1 MAKDKIGL
9 VNVFGTKS
17 ILLENYPD
25 SAWDWISGRPEDTE
39 GVKAMSEQ
47 VPWLFRGIRTIVQ
60 GVAEVPVCLMK
71 GDDDVG
77 YLGEDFESPFLYTED
92 LPVLLKKI
100 AASLV
105 LEGRSYLFREK
116 IKGANVGMTT
126 KKLWYW
132 NPTTVQFDAQK
143 TAKEVGKDRL
153 LYFRRA
159 APGVNQQEYTNKE
172 VIYFW
177 PDDPYVEVGPPMG
190 SPAKAALAAAGVLY
204 NIDRY
209 VSKYFEKG
217 AVRAYMFSKEG
228 APPTPEQQTEFFKKM
243 NGMVMGLRNAFR
255 GIFISGDV
263 KTEKIG
269 DGLEGLQDSELTKEK
284 REDISTALGIPQ
296 SILWS
301 TESGGLGGAGVST
314 EDTYRFYRMN
324 IVPSVRF
331 ICDVLN
337 KQQLKDT
344 GYYLQ
349 VRENDMDVFQEDEAA
364 RASSMGSLVSAL
376 EKPEEFLIAAGIL
389 GYDLSEDTTKEIEKL
404 GTDRKEAAAAIQ
416 ENMKP
421 KEEVVVEKPDDET
434 EDAAPEFGKAAE
446 IHRLIKKAIK
456 NIGKEWTFTSDLI
469 PDLPELLTKL
479 KACKNKEEINLVF
492 DKPVHDYNPILE
504 AMRLEM
510 KQTGGSHTTVIMDTT
525 GKAVETSTKTTADV
539 IGAIN
544 EMSRKLDRPVAPP
557 VVNVPAPIV
566 NVEAPIVN
574 VPAPIVNVEVK
585 NEPDEANETL
595 KTIRK
600 LAKEIK

>member
-9 VNVFGTKS
+9 SNVFGTKS

-25 SAWDWISGRPEDTE
+25 SAWNWISGRPEDAE

-71 GDDDVG
+71 GDEDVG
-77 YLGEDFESPFLYTED
+77 YLGDNFTSPFNYTED

-116 IKGANVGMTT
+116 IKGSNVGMTT

-132 NPTTVQFDAQK
+132 NPTTVTFDAQK

-153 LYFRRA
+153 LYFKRA
-159 APGVNQQEYTNKE
+159 APGVSQQDYTNKE

-190 SPAKAALAAAGVLY
+190 SPAKAALASAGVLY

-209 VSKYFEKG
+209 VSKYFEMG

-228 APPTPEQQTEFFKKM
+228 APPTPEQQSEFFKKI
-243 NGMVMGLRNAFR
+243 NGAIMGLRNAFR
-255 GIFISGDV
+255 GVFISGDV

-301 TESGGLGGAGVST
+301 TEAGGLGGAGVST

-337 KQQLKDT
+337 KQQFKDT

-376 EKPEEFLIAAGIL
+376 EKPEEFLIAANIL
-389 GYDLSEDTTKEIEKL
+389 GYDLSEDTVKEIEEL
-404 GTDRKEAAAAIQ
+404 GEDRKEAAAQIQ

-421 KEEVVVEKPDDET
+421 KETPVEEAPKEEET
-434 EDAAPEFGKAAE
+434 EDEAPEFGKAAE

-469 PDLPELLTKL
+469 PDLPELLIKL
-479 KACKNKEEINLVF
+479 KSCKSKEEINAVF
-492 DKPVHDYNPILE
+492 EKPDYNPILE
-504 AMRLEM
+504 AMR
-510 KQTGGSHTTVIMDTT
+510 I
-525 GKAVETSTKTTADV
+525 
-539 IGAIN
+539 
-544 EMSRKLDRPVAPP
+544 EMSSIKMQPVINVAAPTFNMTVNP
-557 VVNVPAPIV
+557 SDPTPVTVTNEIKTEPPIVNVTSPEVVVNVPAPVV
-566 NVEAPIVN
+566 NVENTDAK
-574 VPAPIVNVEVK
+574 EFVK
-585 NEPDEANETL
+585 SV
-595 KTIRK
+595 RK
-600 LAKEIK
+600 LAKDSKA